1 MDYISTIHN
10 VNKRALLY
18 LEIENKKKLK
28 TNIKYLLLILNFL
41 RTLDF
46 SSHYHCFFFPIPF
59 ILSSIRVDSKFQ
71 ENTAFSMNGNITVA
85 SLYGELNM

>member
-1 MDYISTIHN
+1 MDYISKIHN

-18 LEIENKKKLK
+18 LEIEKKKNE
-28 TNIKYLLLILNFL
+28 TNIKYLLLILNC
-41 RTLDF
+41 TLDF
-46 SSHYHCFFFPIPF
+46 SSHYHRFFSNSVYPLFYK
-59 ILSSIRVDSKFQ
+59 VDSKFQ

>member
-46 SSHYHCFFFPIPF
+46 SSHYHCFFSNSVYPLFYQ
-59 ILSSIRVDSKFQ
+59 S
-71 ENTAFSMNGNITVA
+71 
-85 SLYGELNM
+85 

>member
-1 MDYISTIHN
+1 MDYVSKIHN
-10 VNKRALLY
+10 VNKRALPY
-18 LEIENKKKLK
+18 LEIENKKKIE

-59 ILSSIRVDSKFQ
+59 ILSSIKL
-71 ENTAFSMNGNITVA
+71 TVNFKKI
-85 SLYGELNM
+85 LLFL

>member
-1 MDYISTIHN
+1 MDYVSKIHN
-10 VNKRALLY
+10 VNKRALPY
-18 LEIENKKKLK
+18 LEIENKKKIE

-46 SSHYHCFFFPIPF
+46 SSHYHCFFFFNSVYPLF
-59 ILSSIRVDSKFQ
+59 YKVDCKFQ
-71 ENTAFSMNGNITVA
+71 ENTAFPMNGNITVA